1 MAKIVLGKRPKSFTR
16 KVTFPMLDGTEGVIN
31 CVFKYRTKT
40 EFGELLDKLG
50 ANVGAAVDTEKPFS
64 LSDFYGGVNKKNAEH
79 LLQILEGWD
88 VEADLTSESV
98 EQLADELPAAGAAI
112 AHAYQLG
119 IVEGR
124 LGN

>member
-16 KVTFPMLDGTEGVIN
+16 NVTFPMLDGTEGVIN

-50 ANVGAAVDTEKPFS
+50 ANASAAVDTEKPFS
-64 LSDFYGGVNKKNAEH
+64 LSLFYGGVIKKNAEH
-79 LLQILEGWD
+79 LLQVLEGWD
-88 VEADLTSESV
+88 VDAELTAESV
-98 EQLADELPAAGAAI
+98 EQLVDELPAAGAAI